1 MANMVEGGKTPTLPA
16 AELEAIGFALVIFP
30 GAIVRALGYMASEFY
45 TSLATHGSNEPYRN
59 RMLDFTGINELVG
72 TPEMIALGQQY
83 ETPAPAGRQEDEH
96 SPVTTL
102 DPVTLAVL
110 NGRLVQIAD
119 EMDATL
125 YRSAFNPIIAE
136 AHDACHGLYHAET
149 GATLV
154 QGTSG
159 LPIFVGAMAFA
170 VKAVIDKVGRDGDL
184 DPGDTY
190 LFNDP
195 YDGGT
200 HLNDFRLVRPL
211 MRGGRVFAWIA
222 SVGHWLDIGGNVPG
236 NYNPKATES
245 FQEGVRIPP
254 VKLIRAGVIQQ
265 DIIDILAANS
275 RVPQSN
281 WGDLNGQINA
291 LDLGERRLHALLD
304 EYGDETITA
313 ALAVLSSRAEALMRA
328 NIAALPD
335 GTYSYDDFL
344 DNDGVTDTPLR
355 IALDLTIAGDRMT
368 LDFSRSAPPCDG
380 PLNIARST
388 AIACCYVALK
398 HIFIDV
404 PANAGCLVP
413 IEFNIPDTTLL
424 AVSAPRPVAGYTET
438 ILRVIDVIFGAFA
451 KAAPE
456 RAQGSPFA
464 TINALSLAGWR
475 EQRRRWIMFCFFGGG
490 LGGNPESDG
499 LNHSNNP
506 ISTATI
512 PPVEILESL
521 YPVMFT
527 QWALRPDS
535 GGPGRNRGGL
545 GAIYEIEALAED
557 GADVFLIGER
567 GKYPPFGV
575 NGGGPAALNRFIYET
590 DQGEMTPPMV
600 SKVTDIRIRR
610 GQKVRLET
618 PGGGGFGDPATREP
632 ARVVRDVRARLHL
645 AGIRPPRLQGRAA
658 R

>member
-1 MANMVEGGKTPTLPA
+1 LKA
-16 AELEAIGFALVIFP
+16 
-30 GAIVRALGYMASEFY
+30 
-45 TSLATHGSNEPYRN
+45 
-59 RMLDFTGINELVG
+59 
-72 TPEMIALGQQY
+72 
-83 ETPAPAGRQEDEH
+83 
-96 SPVTTL
+96 L

-125 YRSAFNPIIAE
+125 FRSAFNPIIAE
-136 AHDACHGLYHAET
+136 AHDACHGLYHADT

-170 VKAVIDKVGRDGDL
+170 VKAVIDKVARDRDL
-184 DPGDTY
+184 AAGDTY

-200 HLNDFRLVRPL
+200 HLNDVRLVRPL
-211 MRGGRVFAWIA
+211 MREGKVFAWLA
-222 SVGHWLDIGGNVPG
+222 SVGHWLDVGGNVPG
-236 NYNPKATES
+236 NFNAKATES
-245 FQEGVRIPP
+245 FQEGFRIPP
-254 VKLIRAGVIQQ
+254 VKLMRGGVIQQ
-265 DIIDILAANS
+265 DIVDILGANS

-304 EYGDETITA
+304 EYGAETINA
-313 ALAVLSSRAEALMRA
+313 ALAALSERAEKLMRA

-335 GTYSYDDFL
+335 GTYRCDDFL
-344 DNDGVTDTPLR
+344 DNDGVTDNPLA

-388 AIACCYVALK
+388 TVACCYVALK
-398 HIFIDV
+398 HLFTDV
-404 PANAGCLVP
+404 PANAGCLAP
-413 IEFNIPDTTLL
+413 IDFVIPDTTLL
-424 AVSAPRPVAGYTET
+424 GVSAPRPVGGYTET

-456 RAQGSPFA
+456 RANGSPFA

-475 EQRRRWIMFCFFGGG
+475 THGRRWVMFCFFGGG
-490 LGGNPESDG
+490 LGGSPESDG
-499 LNHSNNP
+499 LNHGNNP

-512 PPVEILESL
+512 PPLEILESL

-527 QWALRPDS
+527 QWALRPNS
-535 GGPGRNRGGL
+535 GGAGRHRGGL
-545 GAIYEIEALAED
+545 GAIYEIEPLAD
-557 GADVFLIGER
+557 GGAEVFLLGER

-575 NGGGPAALNRFIYET
+575 NGGGPAMLNRFVYET
-590 DQGEMTPPMV
+590 DSGEATPPLV
-600 SKVTDIRIRR
+600 SKVTDVKIKR

-618 PGGGGFGDPATREP
+618 PGGGGFGDPATRDPE
-632 ARVVRDVRARLHL
+632 RVARDVRFGYISRGAAENDYKVVLRPDGSVDATATASAR
-645 AGIRPPRLQGRAA
+645 A
-658 R
+658 